1 MAGRI
6 RDGVLHI
13 VGKTTPLSR
22 TQAADLAVS
31 LTAAGP
37 EHPWPDEVSSTRFGS
52 SREKVKLAKVEPLL
66 VAEVL
71 ADTALQAGA
80 YRHPLRFVRLRR
92 DLSVGDLDP

>member
-1 MAGRI
+1 MRCLRPG
-6 RDGVLHI
+6 
-13 VGKTTPLSR
+13 S
-22 TQAADLAVS
+22 
-31 LTAAGP
+31 
-37 EHPWPDEVSSTRFGS
+37 GS
-52 SREKVKLAKVEPLL
+52 SREKLRLVKVEPLL